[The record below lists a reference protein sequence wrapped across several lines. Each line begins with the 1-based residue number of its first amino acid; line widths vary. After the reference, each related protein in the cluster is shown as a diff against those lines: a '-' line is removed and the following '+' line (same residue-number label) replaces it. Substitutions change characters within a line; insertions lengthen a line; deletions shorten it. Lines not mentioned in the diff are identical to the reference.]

1 MMLFKRL
8 NRGSILYCMIY
19 YIIFLQV
26 IIVFIFSF
34 VRFEV
39 KGELVKFIKYF
50 IYFEY
55 IDGVIGRVYILEVEL
70 IFCVNVKKG
79 FLLLF

>member
-19 YIIFLQV
+19 NIIFLQV

-55 IDGVIGRVYILEVEL
+55 INGVIGRVYILEVEL

>member
-19 YIIFLQV
+19 KIIFLQV

>member
-19 YIIFLQV
+19 NIIFLQV

-79 FLLLF
+79 FLFLF